1 MPIDLE
7 TSATFETLILRL
19 AERVGHADQTGTV
32 AAIPDDANTLALIKK
47 CVNEGYDRFL
57 RAHPTGWSF
66 LMRWWDLT
74 LSSTAGASNIDG
86 DPARVKLPGWASGQ
100 PQEDWTYIGTNST
113 RRNVIRT
120 HPTIVDQHRLSSP
133 DVTGIPSICS
143 VRAIASGGPPGLSPT
158 RWEATFFPSP
168 DATYVIRA
176 PFRVHRHQMVDLSER
191 HVAGAQHD
199 QAIFDFSWLVWCED
213 DAESPDK
220 LTRATAAVYGVPGTM
235 QRGSLAE
242 SIALDNLNDADTLGE
257 SAPPDLSVYARP
269 GLSIAPN
276 LPLVTFNGQ
285 SVE

>member
-7 TSATFETLILRL
+7 TSATFEYLILRL
-19 AERVGHADQTGTV
+19 AERVGHADQTGSV

-47 CVNEGYDRFL
+47 CINEGYDRFL

-66 LMRWWDLT
+66 SMRWWDLT
-74 LSSTAGASNIDG
+74 LSSTAGAMNIDG

-100 PQEDWTYIGTNST
+100 PQEDWVYVGANAT
-113 RRNVIRT
+113 RRTCIRT
-120 HPTIVDQHRLSSP
+120 HPSIVDQHRLADEEAS
-133 DVTGIPSICS
+133 GIPTICS
-143 VRAIASGGPPGLSPT
+143 VRAAASGGPPGLTPT

-168 DATYVIRA
+168 DAVYVLRA
-176 PFRVHRHQMVDLSER
+176 PFRVHRHQMVDLHER

-199 QAIFDFSWLVWCED
+199 QAIIDFSALVWFED
-213 DAESPDK
+213 DAEDQAK
-220 LTRATAAVYGVPGTM
+220 LTRANEAVYGIPGTLK
-235 QRGSLAE
+235 RGSLAE

-257 SAPPDLSVYARP
+257 SAPPDLSAYARP
-269 GLSIAPN
+269 VAPLAPT